1 MVLAAVYGP
10 PLPLFC
16 NRLRP
21 RQRYRAGSGLP
32 RKGLIDKPCSA
43 TRQPHA
49 EKSVDRLKPGHP
61 CNLKLQTP
69 PLCCAEKYS
78 QRIPGPAI
86 KPACF
91 QAGLLAVCHDRYLAG
106 LLAIMRAC
114 FQSDTL
120 SSQLSCSPARH
131 HVSKLSGQMAFLLSC
146 GPVIELACHRSGTTS
161 GLRARQH
168 TCHHARRLAYW
179 PDGNLS
185 GMKNGTMTCQRVR
198 LSSRQHEILLA

>member
-1 MVLAAVYGP
+1 MQSEVTDPSPLLRREIFAANI
-10 PLPLFC
+10 L
-16 NRLRP
+16 
-21 RQRYRAGSGLP
+21 
-32 RKGLIDKPCSA
+32 
-43 TRQPHA
+43 
-49 EKSVDRLKPGHP
+49 
-61 CNLKLQTP
+61 
-69 PLCCAEKYS
+69 
-78 QRIPGPAI
+78 PAI

-91 QAGLLAVCHDRYLAG
+91 QAGLLAVCHNSCLAG
-106 LLAIMRAC
+106 LFAIMRAC

-146 GPVIELACHRSGTTS
+146 CPVIELACHRSGRTS

-168 TCHHARRLAYW
+168 TCHPARRLACR

-185 GMKNGTMTCQRVR
+185 RLQDGAMTCQRAR